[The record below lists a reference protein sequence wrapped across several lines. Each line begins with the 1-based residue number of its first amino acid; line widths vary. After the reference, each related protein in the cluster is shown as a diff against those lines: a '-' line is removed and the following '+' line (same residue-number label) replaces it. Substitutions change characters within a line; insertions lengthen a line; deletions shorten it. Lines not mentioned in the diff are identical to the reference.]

1 MKRRADLPNSTASI
15 MIALETPMP
24 FVWYTVL
31 ALHQLLSS
39 TCTSCCL
46 RLAPVV
52 VFDLQVGA
60 LLDLCLE
67 CTVSRSTL
75 QSSASGLLTFGLIL
89 A

>member
-1 MKRRADLPNSTASI
+1 
-15 MIALETPMP
+15 MP

-31 ALHQLLSS
+31 ALHQLFF
-39 TCTSCCL
+39 
-46 RLAPVV
+46 
-52 VFDLQVGA
+52 FDLQVGA